1 MVKEK
6 EKGDKFMKM
15 VKNKMVFLAPIIAL
29 AVVLIFSLTLIPS
42 VNPTPKNLPIAFVNE
57 DQGVTLPDQTKVN
70 MGEKMADMI
79 KTSAEPKSDEE
90 PVVDWVTVKNYKE
103 VKQGLDKREYYAALV
118 IPKDFS
124 QKQASLQTPKPSS
137 PEIQI
142 LVNQG
147 MNTMA
152 STLAGQM
159 LNGIVD
165 NMNTNIRSQILTGFE
180 KQEGTLTT
188 KQAAA
193 LATPITK
200 NVTNVNETGTHSANG
215 NAPVS
220 LFQPLWM
227 ACIAGAAFL
236 TIMLNKLPF
245 ANRRE
250 KLANQLVQVLIGAV
264 LAILVGFGLT
274 WMADAVGM
282 HIPHFTSIAWFLS
295 IAYFSFFLMIS
306 AALSWLGM
314 KGLPLFVIILFF
326 GAPLLSM
333 APELMSSFYTNWIYS
348 WLPMRFMVDG
358 LRELFFFDKGLSW
371 NHPTAVL
378 VGIGIGGLTVLWAS
392 ALKPGP
398 KKEGESQTNM

>member
-1 MVKEK
+1 
-6 EKGDKFMKM
+6 M
-15 VKNKMVFLAPIIAL
+15 VKNKMAFLAPVIAL
-29 AVVLIFSLTLIPS
+29 AVVLIFSLTLVPS

-57 DQGVTLPDQTKVN
+57 DQGMTLPDRTKVN
-70 MGEKMADMI
+70 MGEKTANLI
-79 KTSAEPKSDEE
+79 KTSAKAKSGNE
-90 PVVDWVTVKNYKE
+90 PVVDWVTVKSYKE
-103 VKQGLDKREYYAALV
+103 VKQGLDERKYYAALV
-118 IPKDFS
+118 LPKDFS
-124 QKQASLQTPKPSS
+124 QKQASLQTPNPSS
-137 PEIQI
+137 PTVQI

-165 NMNTNIRSQILTGFE
+165 NMNENIRTQLLTGFD
-180 KQEGTLTT
+180 KQAGTLTT

-193 LATPITK
+193 LASPIIK
-200 NVTNVNETGTHSANG
+200 NVINVNETGTHSANG

-236 TIMLNKLPF
+236 TVMLNKLSF
-245 ANRRE
+245 ASRRE
-250 KLANQLVQVLIGAV
+250 KFANQLVQVLIGAV

-282 HIPHFTSIAWFLS
+282 HIPNFTNIAWFLS

-333 APELMSSFYTNWIYS
+333 APELMSSFYTDWIYS

-378 VGIGIGGLTVLWAS
+378 VGIGIGGLAVLLTS
-392 ALKPGP
+392 ALKPGK
-398 KKEGESQTNM
+398 KKEGKPQTGL